1 MVVNALRLIDA
12 DIFAYFLYDESPAH
26 KAAWEYMINFL
37 QKDITLNISP
47 TTILETYNTLYWYYK
62 VRPIKDLIKKI
73 TLTLET
79 LNLIHTSV
87 NGLKIAATENI
98 PLSDGLLISTAMQNK
113 IPVIVSND
121 KHIASTA
128 QKYGI
133 IHENPITPEIRDALS
148 EWSPLS

>member
-1 MVVNALRLIDA
+1 MRLIDA

-26 KAAWEYMINFL
+26 KITWEYIKNFL

-79 LNLIHTSV
+79 LNLVHTSV

-98 PLSDGLLISTAMQNK
+98 PLGDGFLISTAIQHN

-121 KHIASTA
+121 NHIASTA

-133 IHENPITPEIRDALS
+133 IHENPITLEIREELS
-148 EWSPLS
+148 KWSPLS